1 MLLSLSSIQ
10 KPSTRPFFFQEY
22 GPLTLDQSDG
32 VIVSGLTY
40 NLNVWLSVWARLWP
54 YCPTIF
60 TNLSFCFFLFKS
72 VDILKRCRWDSPVS
86 EFNGFVGLNFSNFSV
101 YCWVAHGSDISTRYI
116 FMCLVSLLAFHAVA
130 VQWNSHTCWEPFQYS
145 SFYENGSVISTL
157 YSLQNFQVTLTRLE
171 NPFVSS
177 EQVWRLSNA
186 IVPAHFTSLNKRWK
200 IDWNLRKQLPRC
212 WTDFF
217 RISSF
222 FVVNVPTAAAAFNRF
237 ER

>member
-1 MLLSLSSIQ
+1 M
-10 KPSTRPFFFQEY
+10 
-22 GPLTLDQSDG
+22 
-32 VIVSGLTY
+32 
-40 NLNVWLSVWARLWP
+40 
-54 YCPTIF
+54 
-60 TNLSFCFFLFKS
+60 
-72 VDILKRCRWDSPVS
+72 DILKRCRWDSPVS

-101 YCWVAHGSDISTRYI
+101 YCWVAHGSDISSRYI

-177 EQVWRLSNA
+177 GQVWRLSNA

-217 RISSF
+217 SNIFVLCCERANSSCRVQSIWTITIPVLSTRATNLELTIWMMHQF
-222 FVVNVPTAAAAFNRF
+222 YNIGHVPIFYCPGCVQRCCIVSLPLDANHQSIFMQV
-237 ER
+237 